1 MAVFRPFRAFRP
13 LPDYQA
19 LIPAP
24 PYDVLTAAGARER
37 AAGNS
42 LSFLHVDKAEIDLPP
57 ETDPYSPAVYEKARE
72 NLLAL
77 EHTGALVQDP
87 APCFYIY
94 KQVMNGRAQ
103 VGLAGCAGVDDY
115 LNGVIKQHEHT
126 LAAKEADR
134 IRHVDTCDANT
145 GPIFLTYRRSPAV
158 ELALSTWMSEHT
170 PVYDFVQ
177 DDVQQTVWV
186 VDSAPLCEKLQGLFA
201 AIPALYIADGHHRCA
216 SAVKVGLKRREEK
229 SDYTGQE
236 EFNFF
241 LAVAFPDSE
250 LEILPYNRVVR
261 DLNGLSPDALISQ
274 IEQRFIVKH
283 RDEPVEP
290 EQKGTFGMVVDRE
303 WYTLQIKPALV
314 PDDPVGALD
323 VSLLQ
328 DNLLSPILGIK
339 DLKTDPRIDFVGGI
353 YGVRAL
359 EKRAKTDMKLALS
372 LYPTTIAELMAV
384 ADAGRMMPPKSTWF
398 EPKLLS
404 GLFVH
409 SLSTDGK
416 KA

>member
-1 MAVFRPFRAFRP
+1 M
-13 LPDYQA
+13 
-19 LIPAP
+19 
-24 PYDVLTAAGARER
+24 
-37 AAGNS
+37 
-42 LSFLHVDKAEIDLPP
+42 
-57 ETDPYSPAVYEKARE
+57 
-72 NLLAL
+72 
-77 EHTGALVQDP
+77 
-87 APCFYIY
+87 
-94 KQVMNGRAQ
+94 
-103 VGLAGCAGVDDY
+103 
-115 LNGVIKQHEHT
+115 
-126 LAAKEADR
+126 
-134 IRHVDTCDANT
+134 
-145 GPIFLTYRRSPAV
+145 
-158 ELALSTWMSEHT
+158 
-170 PVYDFVQ
+170 
-177 DDVQQTVWV
+177 WV

-229 SDYTGQE
+229 PDYTGQE

-339 DLKTDPRIDFVGGI
+339 DPKTDPRIDFVGGI
-353 YGVRAL
+353 YGVRVL
-359 EKRAKTDMKLALS
+359 EKRAKTDMKLAFS

-409 SLSTDGK
+409 PLSTDGK

>member
-1 MAVFRPFRAFRP
+1 M
-13 LPDYQA
+13 
-19 LIPAP
+19 
-24 PYDVLTAAGARER
+24 
-37 AAGNS
+37 
-42 LSFLHVDKAEIDLPP
+42 
-57 ETDPYSPAVYEKARE
+57 
-72 NLLAL
+72 
-77 EHTGALVQDP
+77 
-87 APCFYIY
+87 
-94 KQVMNGRAQ
+94 
-103 VGLAGCAGVDDY
+103 
-115 LNGVIKQHEHT
+115 
-126 LAAKEADR
+126 
-134 IRHVDTCDANT
+134 
-145 GPIFLTYRRSPAV
+145 
-158 ELALSTWMSEHT
+158 
-170 PVYDFVQ
+170 
-177 DDVQQTVWV
+177 
-186 VDSAPLCEKLQGLFA
+186 
-201 AIPALYIADGHHRCA
+201 
-216 SAVKVGLKRREEK
+216 GLKRREEK
-229 SDYTGQE
+229 PDYTGQE

-328 DNLLSPILGIK
+328 DNLLSPILDIK
-339 DLKTDPRIDFVGGI
+339 DPKTDPRIDFVGGI

>member
-72 NLLAL
+72 NLLA
-77 EHTGALVQDP
+77 
-87 APCFYIY
+87 
-94 KQVMNGRAQ
+94 
-103 VGLAGCAGVDDY
+103 LAGCAGVDDY

-229 SDYTGQE
+229 PDYTGQE

-283 RDEPVEP
+283 SDEPVEP

-339 DLKTDPRIDFVGGI
+339 DPKTDPRIDFVGGI